1 VNGKQSKAIR
11 KALSIK
17 KPTPLDGGG
26 MFEHEGRLYF
36 RQAKNPLMNLYRSI
50 KRRYK
55 RGEFR
60 NANKT
65 HRPSN

>member
-1 VNGKQSKAIR
+1 MNGKQAKAIR
-11 KALSIK
+11 KALAIK
-17 KPTPLDGGG
+17 KPTPLEGGG
-26 MFEHEGRLYF
+26 VFEHEGKLYF

-60 NANKT
+60 HA
-65 HRPSN
+65 RPTN